1 MASRRKRRS
10 SASSPKTP
18 YIIGTVLFLLAIGMF
33 AGFGHL
39 LLKAESQV
47 ALDKTSL
54 CPVDGPRSIT
64 AVLLDVT
71 DPISDA
77 TSIDLRNEFQ
87 EAVANIPIGGLLQV
101 YALTE
106 EEGKLT
112 RTFSGCN
119 PGNGES
125 VDQWTS
131 NPRLAQ
137 HRWEQGFQKPLSELA
152 GRISEGSTGRQSPI
166 MAGIQRINLEAFG
179 LPAYRSLP
187 KTLIVASDMIE
198 HTSAFSMYGD
208 GPSFKK
214 FEASDARN
222 RFRTPLEGVSVRV
235 LEFQRPGMKFSA
247 EDLAAFWNEW
257 VGSNAGVMT
266 SFKRL
271 QGVM

>member
-1 MASRRKRRS
+1 MARRRKRKS
-10 SASSPKTP
+10 GGSVSLIVLGMFVLLLCAGILGG
-18 YIIGTVLFLLAIGMF
+18 YLFLKT
-33 AGFGHL
+33 
-39 LLKAESQV
+39 KAESQV

-54 CPVDGPRSIT
+54 CPVDGPQGIT

-77 TSIDLRNEFQ
+77 TAIDLRNEFQ
-87 EAVANIPIGGLLQV
+87 AAVANIPIGGLLQV

-119 PGNGES
+119 PGNGDS
-125 VDQWTS
+125 VDEWTS

-152 GRISEGSTGRQSPI
+152 GRISEGSSGRQSPI

-179 LPAYRSLP
+179 LPAYRGLP

-198 HTSAFSMYGD
+198 HTPAFSMYSD

-222 RFRTPLEGVSVRV
+222 KFRTPLEGVSVRV
-235 LEFQRPGMKFSA
+235 MEFQRPGMKFSA
-247 EDLAAFWNEW
+247 EDLAGFWNDW